1 MGTMNFSI
9 PDDVK
14 DAFNEAFESE
24 NKSAIITDLMRQ
36 ALAARARSDTHVT
49 EQERQQRFDAA
60 VKRLEAARRSG
71 PTYTDEQIRR
81 ARHEG
86 RP

>member
-14 DAFNEAFESE
+14 DAFNETFAAE
-24 NKSAIITDLMRQ
+24 NKSAIVADLMRKAV
-36 ALAARARSDTHVT
+36 ALRAKSAMAVT
-49 EQERQQRFDAA
+49 EVERRLRFDAA
-60 VKRLEAARRSG
+60 VKRLEAARRAG
-71 PTYTDEQIRR
+71 KTYSDEEIRQ

>member
-14 DAFNEAFESE
+14 DAFNETFAAE
-24 NKSAIITDLMRQ
+24 NKSAIIADLMR
-36 ALAARARSDTHVT
+36 RAVDLRAKSMAVT
-49 EQERQQRFDAA
+49 DDERRQRFESA
-60 VKRLEAARRSG
+60 VQRLEAARRSG
-71 PTYTDEQIRR
+71 KTYGDEEIRK

>member
-14 DAFNEAFESE
+14 DAFNETFAAE
-24 NKSAIITDLMRQ
+24 NKSAIVADLMRN
-36 ALAARARSDTHVT
+36 AVDLRAKSVAVT
-49 EQERQQRFDAA
+49 EVERRQRFDAA
-60 VKRLEAARRSG
+60 LHRLEAARRSG
-71 PTYTDEQIRR
+71 KTYSDEEIRK

>member
-14 DAFNEAFESE
+14 DAFNATFAAE
-24 NKSAIITDLMRQ
+24 NKSAIVADLMRK
-36 ALAARARSDTHVT
+36 AVELRAKSGTAVT
-49 EQERQQRFDAA
+49 EDERRKRFDAA
-60 VKRLEAARRSG
+60 VKRLEAARCAG
-71 PTYTDEQIRR
+71 KTYSDEENRK